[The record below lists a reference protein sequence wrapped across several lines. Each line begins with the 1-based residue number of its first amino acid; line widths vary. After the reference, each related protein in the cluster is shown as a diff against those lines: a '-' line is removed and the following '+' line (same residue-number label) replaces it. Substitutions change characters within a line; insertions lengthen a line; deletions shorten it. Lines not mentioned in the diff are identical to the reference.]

1 MITVLRFS
9 VEEADDTTK
18 QASSFFFLAYVYQTP
33 QRNHHLLR
41 PSQGDKREPITQS
54 TGRSPHARKCGMAHK
69 DPRRRARNLLLR
81 LSIYTSLSRPTRPS
95 PLVIAHAFPLA
106 SSPLGFPR
114 PPIRPVRHVEARCV
128 PLFRPLLL
136 SRSLLSG
143 ANFSFPTRGF

>member
-18 QASSFFFLAYVYQTP
+18 QARSFFFLAYVYQTP

-81 LSIYTSLSRPTRPS
+81 LSIYTSLPRPTRPS

-114 PPIRPVRHVEARCV
+114 PPCRSKVRSSVPFPPPLAVAVVRCQ
-128 PLFRPLLL
+128 F
-136 SRSLLSG
+136 
-143 ANFSFPTRGF
+143 